1 MERFPM
7 RVPSLDDL
15 CTTVVASV
23 PESLADRDDETSVTD
38 TALLR
43 NVSGKDTASV
53 NASPDLDLRFLPSTT
68 LPLRLIFTGTPSC
81 TLMTCF
87 CATPF
92 VALRGFLTDL
102 GLRARGL
109 PRRGLDSC
117 SSSSSAGAT
126 SSSLRDFERRFLA
139 GFSSNSSS
147 HFLRMRRRGISS
159 SSSTRRLL
167 FCHDDFSSSS

>member
-1 MERFPM
+1 M

-68 LPLRLIFTGTPSC
+68 YRMWEQNMSWISRHGNQEANDFGLSLTVSC
-81 TLMTCF
+81 TNLS
-87 CATPF
+87 
-92 VALRGFLTDL
+92 V
-102 GLRARGL
+102 
-109 PRRGLDSC
+109 
-117 SSSSSAGAT
+117 
-126 SSSLRDFERRFLA
+126 
-139 GFSSNSSS
+139 
-147 HFLRMRRRGISS
+147 
-159 SSSTRRLL
+159 
-167 FCHDDFSSSS
+167 